1 MPGSPLWLGGSVA
14 GGAATGVGVAIED
27 VRAVIDA
34 LADPETL
41 YVFGVIAARTSK
53 VGMSTSDGTRS
64 TPYVTP
70 FGLVRETSLSR
81 DVVEAAARRLKRA
94 GLLETLVDDERG
106 DESWRIS
113 EAALAAAAIGTD
125 APRGAGPRGGC
136 RQFEPNPL
144 PNPLIVACW
153 SWRRRPRS

>member
-1 MPGSPLWLGGSVA
+1 VA
-14 GGAATGVGVAIED
+14 WVAATVIGVAIEGA
-27 VRAVIDA
+27 RAVIDA

-41 YVFGVIAARTSK
+41 YVFGVIAVRTSK

-113 EAALAAAAIGTD
+113 EAALAAAATGTD
-125 APRGAGPRGGC
+125 ASRGA
-136 RQFEPNPL
+136 
-144 PNPLIVACW
+144 
-153 SWRRRPRS
+153 

>member
-1 MPGSPLWLGGSVA
+1 MPGSPLWLGRSVA
-14 GGAATGVGVAIED
+14 WVAATVIGVAIED
-27 VRAVIDA
+27 ARAVIDA
-34 LADPETL
+34 LADPEAL

-94 GLLETLVDDERG
+94 GLLETLVGDERG

-113 EAALAAAAIGTD
+113 EAALAAAATGAD
-125 APRGAGPRGGC
+125 ASRGA
-136 RQFEPNPL
+136 
-144 PNPLIVACW
+144 
-153 SWRRRPRS
+153 